1 MEITLMKLVLI
12 IVLVLLGYYNSRL
25 GGLETIEFYFLQ
37 FWRLESS
44 ISVALVD
51 SDSCENLLPGS

>member
-1 MEITLMKLVLI
+1 MKLVLI